1 MAQRTAKILIP
12 LLLIPLLCII
22 AGLTIWIVQPAP
34 EAPVRSGVT
43 IVDPN
48 PTIASA
54 PPAAAAP
61 PAPAAPAVLGDAA
74 FAAEQARVALYE
86 RVGPAVVSI
95 DTSNIADD
103 EPTDLEDLQQAQ
115 GSGFLVDTAGHI
127 VTNNHV
133 IEDARSIYVTFMDG
147 RQVPATL
154 VGRDEDSDLAVIKVA
169 EAEVA
174 GVEPVVFADS
184 KLVKVGQDTVAIGNP
199 FGLQNTMT
207 QGIVSAVEGRSLPSR
222 RTSSGGRFQ
231 ISRIIQ
237 TDAAINPGNSG
248 GPLLNSRGQL
258 IGINTAIRVS
268 DTASAPSFAG
278 IGYAVPS
285 NTIRVVI
292 DDLIATGEHQSA
304 YLGVSML
311 SVTPQFSSNYE
322 LPVTQGVLI
331 SAVVSGGPADKAGLR
346 LGRKTVD
353 FGGAPL
359 AIDSDIIV
367 AFNGEAVRSSD
378 DLIALINDSRVG
390 DTVTLTVQRDG
401 KQSNIPVTLGAR
413 PK

>member
-1 MAQRTAKILIP
+1 MSQRTARIIIP
-12 LLLIPLLCII
+12 ILLIPLLCVIL
-22 AGLTIWIVQPAP
+22 GLIIWIMQPGPDVAQVP
-34 EAPVRSGVT
+34 AAQPGIIVNDTTSAASSAVAPV
-43 IVDPN
+43 
-48 PTIASA
+48 
-54 PPAAAAP
+54 
-61 PAPAAPAVLGDAA
+61 APAAPADAA
-74 FAAEQARVALYE
+74 FAAEEARVALYE

-103 EPTDLEDLQQAQ
+103 EPTELEDLQQAQ

-133 IEDARSIYVTFMDG
+133 VEDARSMYVTFMDG

-169 EAEVA
+169 EADVA
-174 GVEPVVFADS
+174 GIVPVSFANS
-184 KLVKVGQDTVAIGNP
+184 REVRVGQDTVAIGNP

-222 RTSSGGRFQ
+222 RTSNGNRFQ

-248 GPLLNSRGQL
+248 GPLLNSRGEL

-268 DTASAPSFAG
+268 DTASEPSFAG

-311 SVTPQFSSNYE
+311 SVTPQFASNYE

-331 SAVVSGGPADKAGLR
+331 SDVVAGGPADKAGLKI
-346 LGRKTVD
+346 GSKQVD

-359 AIDSDIIV
+359 AVDSDIV
-367 AFNGEAVRSSD
+367 VGFNGEAVRSSD
-378 DLIALINDSRVG
+378 DLIAFINDSRVG
-390 DTVTLTVQRDG
+390 DTVTLTIQRDG
-401 KQSNIPVTLGAR
+401 KQTEVKVTLDAR